1 MTQNFTKLLAGQRSV
16 SSLWSSS
23 GGDGADTKRLNP
35 RDQERADHLQ
45 HVMATEIVVDLLILS
60 EATTLVGLC
69 MSQIARAAAAV
80 GVTRGTMK
88 DLVALDF
95 ENIPVRDQWK
105 FGEDEGWRPPQKPRQ
120 AEAMAKSGL
129 DTAAYTW
136 EGDC

>member
-1 MTQNFTKLLAGQRSV
+1 MFSPMKCLGLF
-16 SSLWSSS
+16 SLF
-23 GGDGADTKRLNP
+23 
-35 RDQERADHLQ
+35 
-45 HVMATEIVVDLLILS
+45 
-60 EATTLVGLC
+60 
-69 MSQIARAAAAV
+69 SQPSIRFKIARAAAAV